1 MINLF
6 SGGLILSHLK
16 LLRLIY
22 LQLWSNSDYLRSNEH
37 FKLPIQIF
45 LDALAIFLQTNQVLS
60 IPTPRLLS
68 KNYSKLNLKIEY
80 LSFFEPSICDYK
92 LRST

>member
-16 LLRLIY
+16 LLR
-22 LQLWSNSDYLRSNEH
+22 
-37 FKLPIQIF
+37 LPIQIF